1 MPYVVEA
8 TRLAAAAHPDVPVI
22 VSLTGPVSTAASIV
36 DPITFYKELRKNSA
50 QAEKGLDYVVEL
62 LAAYAERAVQAG
74 ASVIAIGDP
83 SATGEILGPK
93 MFEAYALKYNN
104 KFAERV
110 HQLGVPF
117 ILHICGD
124 MPVHHDDGQRQYVR
138 AGVGRRREGL
148 SSIRRR
154 SAPGRDGQ
162 VRCAFFVCQRQD
174 GVRSRGKEV
183 MPKASRRWSASCW
196 RVAS

>member
-162 VRCAFFVCQRQD
+162 ARCAFFCVSEA
-174 GVRSRGKEV
+174 GWG
-183 MPKASRRWSASCW
+183 
-196 RVAS
+196 